1 MHACYAVCVLLLAC
15 GLVSAGAASIAG
27 IVTDSSNHTTLLA
40 AVQAADLA
48 STLSDP
54 AASGNYTLFAPT
66 DAAFAALPEGALE
79 CLLLPANK
87 DLLTDVLKYHLL
99 NEADAIKA
107 VGLPATPTNFTTMS
121 GDELL
126 VDNVAPELN
135 DDSTVTTA
143 DLMASNG
150 IVHVVDAVLLF
161 PDYKCTVPATVLKVK
176 ASTTLAGMTKADWT
190 SAAVTGFKNGV
201 AEVLE
206 GVTAAAVTVTG
217 TTEVRRRR
225 MLLAGS
231 LKVDYEVA
239 VETAAQV
246 TKAQDTLAK
255 SDAALLTALQKN
267 DAFAGVTGVSTNVIG
282 ATPAPSSAV
291 GVRVCWGLLLAAV
304 VAQAA
309 RFDDM

>member
-1 MHACYAVCVLLLAC
+1 MGLEAVVAAGLATI
-15 GLVSAGAASIAG
+15 LSEAAATGS
-27 IVTDSSNHTTLLA
+27 
-40 AVQAADLA
+40 
-48 STLSDP
+48 
-54 AASGNYTLFAPT
+54 YTLFAPT
-66 DAAFAALPEGALE
+66 DAAFAALPAGALE

-107 VGLPATPTNFTTMS
+107 EGLLP
-121 GDELL
+121 
-126 VDNVAPELN
+126 
-135 DDSTVTTA
+135 
-143 DLMASNG
+143 
-150 IVHVVDAVLLF
+150 

-190 SAAVTGFKNGV
+190 PAAVTGFKNGV

-309 RFDDM
+309 RFDDMA